1 MSTSSIDP
9 SPQPNIAVIK
19 PDFGATGGFERHL
32 DGLIKGLRE
41 RDWRISVVEVD
52 GRTRPKRLYG
62 LPVEPVQLEFHDE
75 YFMHMALVER
85 TQQLKL
91 DRFDAVLTTQP
102 PTYLARH
109 PRKVA
114 LFYHQARQFYDLA
127 VPFMESGFVD
137 REIHSAATRAVRTLE
152 RSAVGDV
159 RYWLAGSTEVANRL
173 NRYWSVP
180 RQRVAIHEAPPTS
193 FPEDA
198 PWHRPEGPIVSVGRM
213 EWPKRAELLVQAM
226 HLTETKRTAHLVGTG
241 SRLDF
246 VKSLDAEF
254 HDEPK
259 LAARPFDE
267 KIWLNQGIFSPG
279 WEPNDGPPS
288 GRIVFEGDVDD
299 ARRDQLYDD
308 AVLVVAPAFKEDYG
322 LTAIEAMVR
331 AKPVI
336 VCEDGG
342 GLTEFIE
349 DGVSGLIVEPN
360 AVAIAKAIDRLV
372 RDPAKASRLG
382 EAARKAVLGV
392 TMDRAV
398 DQVEKALRSALADES
413 LDMDS

>member
-1 MSTSSIDP
+1 M
-9 SPQPNIAVIK
+9 VK

-32 DGLIKGLRE
+32 DGLIEGLRS
-41 RDWRISVVEVD
+41 RDWRITMVEID

-85 TQQLKL
+85 TQQLNL

-102 PTYLARH
+102 PTYLAKH

-127 VPFMESGFVD
+127 VAFMDSGFVD
-137 REIHSAATRAVRTLE
+137 REVHSAAARAVRTLE

-159 RYWLAGSTEVANRL
+159 RFWLAGSTEVAGRL
-173 NRYWSVP
+173 NRYWSIP
-180 RQRVAIHEAPPTS
+180 RERVAIHQAPPTS
-193 FPEDA
+193 FPEAA

-213 EWPKRAELLVQAM
+213 EWPKRAELLVQAI
-226 HLTETKRTAHLVGTG
+226 HLTESKRNAHLVGGG

-254 HDEPK
+254 HHEPR

-267 KIWLNQGIFSPG
+267 KLWMNQGIFSSG
-279 WEPNDGPPS
+279 WEPFDGPAS
-288 GRIVFEGDVDD
+288 GRIVFEEDADD
-299 ARRDQLYDD
+299 QRRDQLYED

-322 LTAIEAMVR
+322 LTAIEAMIR

-382 EAARKAVLGV
+382 EAARKAVLDV
-392 TMDRAV
+392 TMQQAV
-398 DQVEKALRSALADES
+398 DQVEDTLRMALSSDNP
-413 LDMDS
+413 